1 MTIAKMLAIRRDLE
15 SGFNAFKQVGNVV
28 YHTLDNVNWVKAF
41 VLPDTYGESK
51 VTQSSTLTF
60 KQLWRA
66 IRTGDT
72 NGQKPEKTYSEV
84 AKLGKQ
90 KSMASC
96 YAVRGI
102 VHGYFAGFYQQFAKE
117 YHINKAAS
125 VTEETVKSFFVNAL
139 AINEYV
145 ENSPLQFI
153 GDVSVFLA
161 GTLANY
167 ADEFA
172 LFFDEEFYQL
182 TAQFWAEIFDF
193 DYSPKSPVLDA
204 LACDIITAIGTDE
217 SYANFKTVS
226 GTALPPLVT
235 DADIVY
241 QAWEEFASREI
252 WQAYLLLSRTA
263 PLDYSSCP
271 CGETCYSVPP
281 SACIP
286 LTSQGQPF
294 LSCVGEGDYLK
305 NVVWSGTYQNRLEFQ
320 TFYPLGIETPK
331 KIASIHVTFDTN
343 GVYDTGT
350 ASPQILCYLQD
361 TYGNWSNPDIPGFP
375 FEGYGK
381 RWVSAGNFEYSFATA
396 PNNNTLYQS
405 IRFRCDAS
413 YIINDAA
420 NHAAVKAYVKSV
432 IVCTK
437 E

>member
-1 MTIAKMLAIRRDLE
+1 MTIAKMLAIRRDLQ
-15 SGFNAFKQVGNVV
+15 SGYHKFKQIGQTV
-28 YHTLDNVNWVKAF
+28 YHTLDGVNWVKAF
-41 VLPDTYGESK
+41 VLPDSEGAAT
-51 VTQSSTLTF
+51 VTNNSIITNN
-60 KQLWRA
+60 QLWKVIQIADENGKKPDEIHAELKRGNAEAALASCWA
-66 IRTGDT
+66 IR
-72 NGQKPEKTYSEV
+72 
-84 AKLGKQ
+84 
-90 KSMASC
+90 
-96 YAVRGI
+96 GI
-102 VHGYFAGFYQQFAKE
+102 IYTVFAKFYREFVKE
-117 YHINKAAS
+117 YLVNETAAL
-125 VTEETVKSFFVNAL
+125 TEQAIKDIFVEAL
-139 AINEYV
+139 DVNEYL
-145 ENSPLQFI
+145 NGTPLQFL
-153 GDVSVFLA
+153 GDASVFLTQKMA
-161 GTLANY
+161 EY

-172 LFFDEEFYQL
+172 LFFDETFYQL
-182 TAQFWAEIFDF
+182 VSTFAFTLYNPDL
-193 DYSPKSPVLDA
+193 SPKTLIFNELVCNIAASINTGETL
-204 LACDIITAIGTDE
+204 
-217 SYANFKTVS
+217 SNFRVVS
-226 GTALPPLVT
+226 GNLPT
-235 DADIVY
+235 IVY
-241 QAWEEFASREI
+241 DAWERFASRQI
-252 WQAYLLLSRTA
+252 WRTYLFLKAKA
-263 PLDYSSCP
+263 PKDVTCP
-271 CGETCYSVPP
+271 CGKNCYSVVP

-286 LTSQGQPF
+286 LVSQAQPF